1 MWPLATVQI
10 PHTLQYLIEN
20 KQTDRQKT
28 NDQKKP
34 TKTQF
39 SWLLAHM
46 ERAPKQQEQAI
57 ALEYIS

>member
-1 MWPLATVQI
+1 MWPLAIVQI
-10 PHTLQYLIEN
+10 PNTLQYSLKN
-20 KQTDRQKT
+20 KQT
-28 NDQKKP
+28 NKKQTTKQNP

-57 ALEYIS
+57 ALE